1 MRGRVRPFL
10 WFDDNAEEAANFYVA
25 LFPGAK
31 MLGVSRRGDGAV
43 VTAAFQ
49 VEGQEL
55 IALNGGPAYSLTPAF
70 SLMVEC
76 DTQAEVDRLW
86 NALAEGGCEMQ
97 CGWVSDRFGLTW
109 QIVPSVLFD
118 LLHDEDDARSS
129 RVMAAMLQ
137 MKKLD
142 IAALENA

>member
-10 WFDDNAEEAANFYVA
+10 WFDDNAEEAATFYVA

>member
-1 MRGRVRPFL
+1 MSGRVRPFL

-142 IAALENA
+142 IAALESA